1 MENKTSL
8 VDIILPNYNKAK
20 FLDDTI
26 KSIINQSLKNFTLH
40 IIDDC
45 SDDSSL
51 NIIKKYKDKRIKLTT
66 LKENKG
72 VSYCRN
78 LGLDEAK
85 SKYIAFID
93 GDDYWDNNKLQNQ
106 IKFMEKFN
114 YTFTYTDY
122 IPFTFVG
129 DKKKFKNK
137 IDVRK
142 EFNFEDFIHN
152 TSIAMSTVVIKK
164 SLINNIRFEK
174 LSVCED
180 YLFKCE
186 ILRKNKA
193 VKCNDTTMYYCITK
207 NSLQSNK
214 VRALFWL
221 WKINKNFNKLSFLN
235 NLRSVLS
242 ISFNSIKK
250 YGFK

>member
-1 MENKTSL
+1 MW
-8 VDIILPNYNKAK
+8 
-20 FLDDTI
+20 TI
-26 KSIINQSLKNFTLH
+26 
-40 IIDDC
+40 
-45 SDDSSL
+45 
-51 NIIKKYKDKRIKLTT
+51 
-66 LKENKG
+66 
-72 VSYCRN
+72 
-78 LGLDEAK
+78 
-85 SKYIAFID
+85 
-93 GDDYWDNNKLQNQ
+93 
-106 IKFMEKFN
+106 
-114 YTFTYTDY
+114 
-122 IPFTFVG
+122 
-129 DKKKFKNK
+129 KKKFKNK

-174 LSVCED
+174 LNVCED

-214 VRALFWL
+214 VRALFCL

-235 NLRSVLS
+235 NLISVLS